1 MNKAQLKK
9 EQPVVYR
16 TLSNALKSRHIANA
30 YLFCGPKGTPKSEM
44 ALLMAQSLFCQ
55 HTDEDGFAC
64 QSCAACRQTENGNNL
79 DVQILRQ
86 EKISRKDIVAIQDYF
101 SSSSISAGHERLY
114 IIEDFDLAR
123 KDASNA
129 LLKFLE
135 EPLPHVHAIL
145 TSASASSVLPTI
157 ASRAQILHFRP
168 VMARYNFEAMQEF
181 CDERHAQILSGIGY
195 TPAGAKEL
203 FEQSEQFEKV
213 EEAILAYMKDMGSD
227 LQILHMQQVFAS
239 KSALLSR
246 PWIRL
251 ALEWI
256 LYEIRQ
262 GSSIYTPEQNAKIR
276 MILVSALD
284 KVNLNIDLALMLDQT
299 YFEIR
304 KVVRS

>member
-1 MNKAQLKK
+1 
-9 EQPVVYR
+9 
-16 TLSNALKSRHIANA
+16 
-30 YLFCGPKGTPKSEM
+30 
-44 ALLMAQSLFCQ
+44 
-55 HTDEDGFAC
+55 
-64 QSCAACRQTENGNNL
+64 
-79 DVQILRQ
+79 
-86 EKISRKDIVAIQDYF
+86 
-101 SSSSISAGHERLY
+101 
-114 IIEDFDLAR
+114 
-123 KDASNA
+123 
-129 LLKFLE
+129 
-135 EPLPHVHAIL
+135 
-145 TSASASSVLPTI
+145 
-157 ASRAQILHFRP
+157 
-168 VMARYNFEAMQEF
+168 
-181 CDERHAQILSGIGY
+181 
-195 TPAGAKEL
+195 
-203 FEQSEQFEKV
+203 
-213 EEAILAYMKDMGSD
+213 MKDMGSD